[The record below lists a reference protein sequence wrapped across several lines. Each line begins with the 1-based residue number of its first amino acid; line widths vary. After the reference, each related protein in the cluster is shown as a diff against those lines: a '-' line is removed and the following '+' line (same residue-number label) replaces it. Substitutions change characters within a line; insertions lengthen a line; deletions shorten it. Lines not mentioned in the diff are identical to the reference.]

1 LGPVPVQTPKT
12 KTRHTK
18 ATKSIKA
25 KW

>member
-1 LGPVPVQTPKT
+1 LGPVPIQTPKT